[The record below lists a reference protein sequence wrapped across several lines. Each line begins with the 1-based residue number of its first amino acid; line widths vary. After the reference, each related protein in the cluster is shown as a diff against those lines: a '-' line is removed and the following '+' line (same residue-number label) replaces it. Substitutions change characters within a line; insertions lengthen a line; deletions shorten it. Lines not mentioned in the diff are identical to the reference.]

1 MKKLALVLVAVFAI
15 GISAST
21 AATFVS
27 PKAEV
32 VKTMENEKKE
42 KKAKSSDAKAE
53 TKKSC
58 ESKKCCSEKKEG
70 SCGDKK

>member
-1 MKKLALVLVAVFAI
+1 MKKLAFILVAVFAI

-21 AATFVS
+21 ASTIVS

-32 VKTMENEKKE
+32 VKTMEKEKKE